1 MSGPCDWDWV
11 EFLTVEDIAWLTEL
25 PYTISIPSLDA
36 LVVHAGLVPRV
47 PLQQQSQE
55 DIVNIRNVIQT
66 APGVYVGTS
75 ERDKGGVALA
85 SLWGVDIHT
94 DADVHIDADREAD
107 ADGYADRDR
116 DTDGD
121 RDGDRDRDGGRDGGK
136 PHLHVPHVPH
146 VYFGHDARRMLQKY
160 PHATGLDTGCV
171 WGRDLTA
178 VVLPGGELVRVKAQR
193 AYQELKEEWGEWPEE
208 GN

>member
-66 APGVYVGTS
+66 APGMPCMG
-75 ERDKGGVALA
+75 DIGGMGGKGG
-85 SLWGVDIHT
+85 
-94 DADVHIDADREAD
+94 E
-107 ADGYADRDR
+107 
-116 DTDGD
+116 
-121 RDGDRDRDGGRDGGK
+121 
-136 PHLHVPHVPH
+136 
-146 VYFGHDARRMLQKY
+146 
-160 PHATGLDTGCV
+160 V
-171 WGRDLTA
+171 WGLWD
-178 VVLPGGELVRVKAQR
+178 VWAQTVCYKTGYSEHTLFLYLSHTLSCTH
-193 AYQELKEEWGEWPEE
+193 ALMH
-208 GN
+208 